1 MLSAIGEGPDGL
13 VNLKGR
19 TTSELEAHAER
30 AGCRWYRQQF
40 LGGEPLIRLSGEWI
54 ALPQRMAAPAPVS
67 TDGAAPRS
75 RGTSSG
81 KPRKHDT
88 FRR

>member
-40 LGGEPLIRLSGEWI
+40 LGGE
-54 ALPQRMAAPAPVS
+54 AAPAPVS